1 MKLFKVATLLTLL
14 STQCY
19 AGVEDGMY
27 NPPTVTE
34 IKTQHVDSLSCLAM
48 NLYFEARSESDISLI
63 TITAVVFNRVD
74 DVRFPDTICEVV
86 YSDRAFSWL
95 NGDVSLEVKNI
106 EQYKR
111 VYKIAEHAIMNRQFI
126 QEMSEGVD
134 HYHEKSIKPY
144 WSKSKKVTFKSR
156 VDNHLFYSS
165 KW

>member
-1 MKLFKVATLLTLL
+1 MSLL
-14 STQCY
+14 SNT
-19 AGVEDGMY
+19 ANAAVEDGVY
-27 NPPTVTE
+27 DIPTVYD
-34 IKTQHVDSLSCLAM
+34 IKAQHVGSLSCLAI

-63 TITAVVFNRVD
+63 TIAAVVFNRVD

-95 NGDVSLEVKNI
+95 NGDVSLEVKNL

-144 WSKSKKVTFKSR
+144 WSKSKKVSFKSR